1 MAAGWWE
8 ETGCHSQLCI
18 NLSPSNV
25 TSMLSVLQ
33 HVITHTQ
40 KIIFWS
46 LNLIF
51 RWTTF
56 SNWKRSSFS
65 PVILGESHL
74 LKELNSLTRV
84 DFLVTIA
91 SSFLFFSNIFE
102 LLTDSNKLCHS
113 EWSDQ
118 PEHVLLP
125 LHLHSNWK
133 GRNVIIIMTLKA
145 KTKSST
151 GTRFPKDFRKHPV
164 RKCTSKAMFLELA
177 IFTP

>member
-8 ETGCHSQLCI
+8 ETGSHSQLCI

-56 SNWKRSSFS
+56 STWKRSSFS

-91 SSFLFFSNIFE
+91 SSFCFSQIFLSY
-102 LLTDSNKLCHS
+102 LLTQTSSAIVNDHISLNMFCCHFIYTAT
-113 EWSDQ
+113 E
-118 PEHVLLP
+118 
-125 LHLHSNWK
+125 
-133 GRNVIIIMTLKA
+133 
-145 KTKSST
+145 
-151 GTRFPKDFRKHPV
+151 KDG
-164 RKCTSKAMFLELA
+164 M
-177 IFTP
+177 